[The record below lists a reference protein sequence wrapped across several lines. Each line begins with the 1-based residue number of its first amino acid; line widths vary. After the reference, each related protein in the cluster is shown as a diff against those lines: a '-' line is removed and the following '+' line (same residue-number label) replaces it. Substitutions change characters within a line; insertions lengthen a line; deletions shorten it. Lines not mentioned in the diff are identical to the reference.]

1 MIRMRQ
7 RMSISAKKQDV
18 SKTYSLNARLLAFC
32 LLFAA
37 AAWDYAADIPALR
50 NARALFCH
58 RPAHHTPENCCP
70 LPSAFPAHRSAEK
83 SCCETPA
90 PVQDAIPSAKQRCDC
105 HAVCCLRVVDLA
117 LPPQAA
123 FSTLRVHRD
132 NSYARDVFDLKMDM
146 RI

>member
-1 MIRMRQ
+1 MRQ
-7 RMSISAKKQDV
+7 RVSISAKEQGV
-18 SKTYSLNARLLAFC
+18 SKAYSLNARLLAFC
-32 LLFAA
+32 LLFAV

-70 LPSAFPAHRSAEK
+70 LPVSFPAHRSAEK

-90 PVQDAIPSAKQRCDC
+90 PTQDAIPSSKQRGDC
-105 HAVCCLRVVDLA
+105 NAACCMRVVA
-117 LPPQAA
+117 FAVPPQ
-123 FSTLRVHRD
+123 TTVLLLPVHRD
-132 NSYARDVFDLKMDM
+132 DSHVRDVFDLKMDM